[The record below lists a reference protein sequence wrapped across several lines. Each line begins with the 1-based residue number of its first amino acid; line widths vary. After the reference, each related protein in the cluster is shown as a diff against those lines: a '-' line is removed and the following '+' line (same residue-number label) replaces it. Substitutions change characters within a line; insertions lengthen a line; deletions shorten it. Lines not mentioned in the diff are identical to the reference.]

1 MFEPRI
7 DPPEKFRG
15 RNVTVMGLGLFGGG
29 EGVIRFLTEL
39 GANVTV
45 TDKRSAQTLAPSL
58 KKLGNLAVKW
68 VLGEHREEDFTNADL
83 VIPSPAVP
91 RDSPFLQLCI
101 RQSIP
106 LDTEMNLFFKYCRA
120 KIAAVTG
127 TNGKTTTTTLLGT
140 LASSAWPKTRVGG
153 NLGKSLLP
161 NVFEIGSDEWVVL
174 ELSSFQLEDL
184 QRLDRR
190 PEVSVVTN
198 VSPNHLDRHGT
209 YESYLEAKKNLLA
222 PNRSASDTS
231 VDVAILNGE
240 DSILRTW
247 SRLRPKTLFFGR
259 TGNVRPRANGVWIDS
274 EAGEVYLK
282 LGEKTTHL
290 FRTDDLALPGTFN
303 LLNAAAAAGAA
314 AAMGAPCAGFA
325 SAVRSFR
332 TVEHRL
338 EPFYE
343 VNGIRFF
350 NDSIATTPEST
361 IAALDTLGPK
371 VVLVCGGAGSADRSY
386 VTLGRAISRGTR
398 YVILIGKTAREI
410 RKAIPQRYRGP
421 EVRIAKTFEEAVTI
435 ACEQATP
442 GDNVLLSPASASYD
456 MFVNYVER
464 GNRFKALV
472 RNATLGV
479 DQVTRAT

>member
-161 NVFEIGSDEWVVL
+161 NVFEIGSDEWGVL

-190 PEVSVVTN
+190 RRPSDRGRRDGCPSGNPVDAPG
-198 VSPNHLDRHGT
+198 SPPG
-209 YESYLEAKKNLLA
+209 Y
-222 PNRSASDTS
+222 SAS
-231 VDVAILNGE
+231 
-240 DSILRTW
+240 R
-247 SRLRPKTLFFGR
+247 
-259 TGNVRPRANGVWIDS
+259 
-274 EAGEVYLK
+274 
-282 LGEKTTHL
+282 
-290 FRTDDLALPGTFN
+290 
-303 LLNAAAAAGAA
+303 
-314 AAMGAPCAGFA
+314 
-325 SAVRSFR
+325 RS
-332 TVEHRL
+332 
-338 EPFYE
+338 P
-343 VNGIRFF
+343 
-350 NDSIATTPEST
+350 
-361 IAALDTLGPK
+361 
-371 VVLVCGGAGSADRSY
+371 
-386 VTLGRAISRGTR
+386 
-398 YVILIGKTAREI
+398 
-410 RKAIPQRYRGP
+410 
-421 EVRIAKTFEEAVTI
+421 
-435 ACEQATP
+435 
-442 GDNVLLSPASASYD
+442 
-456 MFVNYVER
+456 
-464 GNRFKALV
+464 
-472 RNATLGV
+472 
-479 DQVTRAT
+479 